1 MLSYEQFD
9 LSEDILI
16 SHAGSICGQKPAS
29 VKGNFPHD
37 YAGTLPHN
45 VAMVEPNIILLD
57 RIDERLAALN
67 MSERK
72 ASIVATGKP
81 DMIRDMRRGRQPIAA
96 RLSALAATLETTV
109 DYLHGTSD
117 HPSPIGTEGGIRSL
131 VPQPQ
136 DMLQDIPVYGTALG
150 SDAEYADQADGR
162 VAIEQVDLN
171 TAEVVDRFRRPPNL
185 LNRRDIYGLYV
196 AGDSLEPAFESGQGV
211 LVDPRRPPTSRDY
224 VVVYL
229 RDTQDS
235 DGAAG
240 VLIKRLVRRSG
251 SFIELEQYNP
261 PAKFRLDA
269 RLYREVHRVMP
280 WDEAFG
286 M

>member
-1 MLSYEQFD
+1 MICHD
-9 LSEDILI
+9 ED
-16 SHAGSICGQKPAS
+16 ICGQLPAH
-29 VKGNFPHD
+29 VKGYFPHD
-37 YAGTLPHN
+37 FAGDAPHYEGMEKSQ
-45 VAMVEPNIILLD
+45 VILID
-57 RIDERLAALN
+57 RIDERLRELGL
-67 MSERK
+67 SERK
-72 ASIVATGKP
+72 ASLAATGKP
-81 DMIRDMRRGRQPIAA
+81 DMIRDIRRGRQPIAS

-109 DYLHGTSD
+109 DFLQGATD
-117 HPSPIGTEGGIRSL
+117 QPGAGLQPGAGIRQL
-131 VPQPQ
+131 VPPPQ

-150 SDAEYADQADGR
+150 SEAEYADQADGK
-162 VAIEQVDLN
+162 VVIEQVDLN

-185 LNRRDIYGLYV
+185 LNRRDIYGLYI
-196 AGDSLEPAFESGQGV
+196 AGDCLEPAYESGQGI
-211 LVDPRRPPTSRDY
+211 LVDPKRPPASRDY

-229 RDTQDS
+229 RTREDG

-251 SFIELEQYNP
+251 SYIELQQYNP
-261 PAKFRLDA
+261 PAIFRLDS

>member
-1 MLSYEQFD
+1 M
-9 LSEDILI
+9 IG
-16 SHAGSICGQKPAS
+16 HTAICGQLPAP
-29 VKGNFPHD
+29 VKGHFPHD
-37 YAGTLPHN
+37 FAGFGPHEEE
-45 VAMVEPNIILLD
+45 MDKSQTILID
-57 RIDERLAALN
+57 RIDERLAALGL
-67 MSERK
+67 SERK
-72 ASIVATGKP
+72 ASLSATGKP
-81 DMIRDMRRGRQPIAA
+81 DMIRDIRRGRQPIGS

-117 HPSPIGTEGGIRSL
+117 QPSGGGVGDAGVRRL
-131 VPQPQ
+131 VPQLQ

-150 SDAEYADQADGR
+150 SEAQYADQADGL

-196 AGDSLEPAFESGQGV
+196 AGDSLEPAFESGQGI
-211 LVDPRRPPTSRDY
+211 LVDPKRPPTSRDY

-229 RDTQDS
+229 RTREDS
-235 DGAAG
+235 DSAAG
-240 VLIKRLVRRSG
+240 VLIKRLVRRSA
-251 SFIELEQYNP
+251 SYIELQQYNP
-261 PAKFRLDA
+261 PAIFRLDA
-269 RLYREVHRVMP
+269 RLYKEVHRVMP